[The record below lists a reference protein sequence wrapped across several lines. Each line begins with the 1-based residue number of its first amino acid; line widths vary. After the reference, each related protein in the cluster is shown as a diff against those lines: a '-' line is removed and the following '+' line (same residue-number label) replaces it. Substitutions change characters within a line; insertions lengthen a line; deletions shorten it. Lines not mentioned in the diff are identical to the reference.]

1 RLTAVRAAE
10 ETRLTAAVPALLTAL
25 ADAKRPQAERTA
37 VVKALRVMN
46 DRRAVAPIRAL
57 LSGEH
62 PAGLKAEALRTLAA
76 LDESSAR
83 AVAEKLLDQPD
94 PTLLTEAV
102 VVMGRTK
109 AGAKLVGERY
119 LAKKLPRDLFPQV
132 TEALRAFTGDAA
144 LDKIRT
150 DVMKGGLLVSLEP
163 GQIEKVRRL
172 VA

>member
-1 RLTAVRAAE
+1 GVVQAAVEVFAASGGLNSPKATQLVVGLLGRSDPEVRLTAVRAAE

-94 PTLLTEAV
+94 P
-102 VVMGRTK
+102 
-109 AGAKLVGERY
+109 
-119 LAKKLPRDLFPQV
+119 
-132 TEALRAFTGDAA
+132 
-144 LDKIRT
+144 
-150 DVMKGGLLVSLEP
+150 
-163 GQIEKVRRL
+163 
-172 VA
+172 